1 MFDRLL
7 LLVENVGLKSED
19 SCELFSIAK
28 DQVMEEGFDMIGFLI
43 WSIVA
48 AVFMGIGIGSRKS
61 EQAVGFFTGVKP
73 PAMRDVK
80 KYNHAVSMLWFIS
93 AVLFEIMGVPL
104 LFLEQNSPVFMFV
117 IFGVV
122 FLIIGM
128 IIGYLRI
135 ETKYKE

>member
-1 MFDRLL
+1 MRE
-7 LLVENVGLKSED
+7 VESY
-19 SCELFSIAK
+19 
-28 DQVMEEGFDMIGFLI
+28 MIGFLF

-48 AVFMGIGIGSRKS
+48 VVFMGIGISNRKS

-73 PAMRDVK
+73 PVVRDVK
-80 KYNHAVSMLWFIS
+80 RYNHAVSMLWFIS

-135 ETKYKE
+135 ETKYKEQI